1 MDRGAVS
8 DDSDRDTPTP
18 NQSGSYLGF
27 AQMAKDL
34 AARLETRSLVKR
46 RVRVEV
52 DIAGANR
59 CDEIARELRV
69 LASDFSLWPQ
79 LSAELVALSRAQQV
93 PRLFD
98 LNREA
103 QELLSR

>member
-1 MDRGAVS
+1 MS
-8 DDSDRDTPTP
+8 DDPDRDTPTP

-27 AQMAKDL
+27 SQMARDL

-46 RVRVEV
+46 RVRDQV
-52 DIAGANR
+52 DIKGATR
-59 CDEIARELRV
+59 CDEMSRELRT
-69 LASDFSLWPQ
+69 LAGDFALWPQ
-79 LSAELVALSRAQQV
+79 MSAELVALSRAVQV